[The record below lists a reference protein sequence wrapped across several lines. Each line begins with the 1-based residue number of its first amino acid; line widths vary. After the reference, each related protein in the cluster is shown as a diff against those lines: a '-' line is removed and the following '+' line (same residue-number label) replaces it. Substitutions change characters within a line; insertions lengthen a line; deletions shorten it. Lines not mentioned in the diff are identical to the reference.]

1 MAWPGSCHTCV
12 HLYWSLPST
21 SPAQHPDSY
30 DIWGIMWE
38 YEGWPKHS
46 NLTSCLSFSPLN
58 TKGAFFLHSA
68 LCCVDFTFQAGK
80 KKTYRKVI
88 INREIV
94 SFELTSLVWFL
105 FHVSVLQSTRTVFP
119 SFCDHAL
126 KILLRILVK
135 RHAWHILVLRPFLP
149 SWWRMTIWWFPWLCM
164 DRFVPIHWLVF
175 FLTPTQKLFY

>member
-1 MAWPGSCHTCV
+1 MFPTVLPFGSWGGGASWSGMFPRPHLGHCWMPHMAWPGSCHTCV

-30 DIWGIMWE
+30 DVWGIMWE

-80 KKTYRKVI
+80 KNLQKGYNQQGNCQFWTNKSCLVFI
-88 INREIV
+88 SCQCSSV
-94 SFELTSLVWFL
+94 HKDSL
-105 FHVSVLQSTRTVFP
+105 S
-119 SFCDHAL
+119 
-126 KILLRILVK
+126 ILLWPRSENSVAYPGQETCLTHLGFETIL
-135 RHAWHILVLRPFLP
+135 
-149 SWWRMTIWWFPWLCM
+149 T
-164 DRFVPIHWLVF
+164 
-175 FLTPTQKLFY
+175 